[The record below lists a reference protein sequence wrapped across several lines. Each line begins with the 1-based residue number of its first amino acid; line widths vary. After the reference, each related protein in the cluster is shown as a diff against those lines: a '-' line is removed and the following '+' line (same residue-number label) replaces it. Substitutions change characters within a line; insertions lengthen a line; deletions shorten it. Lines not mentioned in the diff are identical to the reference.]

1 MTMHTRGEMFGKT
14 MGPGRGAR
22 TDRGTFAATLA
33 VDRGVLRTRLDN
45 GLTVILKEM
54 HTAPVISTW
63 VWYRV
68 GSRNESSG
76 RTGVSH
82 WVEHMQF
89 KGTSRYPAGTYDRLL
104 SREGGVFNAMTWLDY
119 TAYFETLPASRVDL
133 ALDIEADRM
142 VNSLF
147 DPDEV
152 ERERTVIISER
163 SMNENR
169 PTFLLAEEVQ
179 STAIKAHPYHHEIIG
194 WLSDLQAM
202 TRDDLYEHYRTYYA
216 PNNAVLVLV
225 GAFDADAMLER
236 VKHYFADLEP
246 RPLSERAIT
255 EEPPQ
260 RGERRVLVQGAGD
273 THYVQMAFHS
283 VPATHPDFFPMVVL
297 DAILGGAKSFGGG
310 GASNRSSR
318 LYRGLVMKGLA
329 ADADSWVGPT
339 IDPYLWWFDA
349 TVSEGRTPEEV
360 EAALWQEIERVQQDP
375 VSPEELAKAVK
386 QVRAHFVY
394 GAESITNQARWL
406 GFAEIVTSQE
416 WLATYL
422 DRVAAVTAEDVQR
435 VAQTYLRRDQV
446 TVGWYIA
453 TSDEPGNGRRHA

>member
-1 MTMHTRGEMFGKT
+1 MKRRHTDVKS
-14 MGPGRGAR
+14 
-22 TDRGTFAATLA
+22 AAPTLA
-33 VDRGVLRTRLDN
+33 IVGDVTRTQLDN

-68 GSRNESSG
+68 GSRNEVPG
-76 RTGVSH
+76 KTGISH

-89 KGTSRYPAGTYDRLL
+89 KGTPKYPAGTYDRLL
-104 SREGGVFNAMTWLDY
+104 SREGGIFNAMTWFDY
-119 TAYFETLPASRVDL
+119 TAYFETLPATRVDL
-133 ALDIEADRM
+133 ALDIESDRM

-147 DPDEV
+147 DPQEV

-179 STAIKAHPYHHEIIG
+179 STALKVHPYRHEIIG
-194 WLSDLQAM
+194 WLSDLQTM
-202 TRDDLYEHYRTYYA
+202 TRDDLYAHYRTYYA

-225 GAFDADAMLER
+225 GAFDTPAMLEK

-246 RPLSERAIT
+246 RPLPDAVIPS
-255 EEPPQ
+255 EPPQ
-260 RGERRVLVQGAGD
+260 RGERRVLVRGGGD
-273 THYVQMAFHS
+273 THYVQIAFHA
-283 VPATHPDFFPMVVL
+283 VPAHHADFFPMIVL

-310 GASNRSSR
+310 GSSNRSSR
-318 LYRGLVMKGLA
+318 LYRGLVLTGLA
-329 ADADSWVGPT
+329 ADADSWVGPM

-349 TVSEGRTPEEV
+349 TVNEGRSHEEV
-360 EAALWQEIERVQQDP
+360 ERRLWAEIENVQEQG
-375 VSPEELAKAVK
+375 VSEEELRKAVK

-394 GAESITNQARWL
+394 GAQSITNQARWL
-406 GFAEIVTSQE
+406 GFAEVVTSQE

-422 DRVAAVTAEDVQR
+422 DSVAAVTADDVQR
-435 VAQTYLRRDQV
+435 VAQTYLRRDQA
-446 TVGWYIA
+446 TVGWYVA
-453 TSDEPGNGRRHA
+453 GEEERLKVEG